1 MVIGSSWVQLKRVNP
16 RPFPTYLARE
26 SEWAKADAVLKSR
39 NLVFERNRVDSGS
52 YKEGNEAKP
61 QVEGSKD
68 VAQQKMVATINI
80 LEELVQRKFSQ
91 SSRAYSHLQL

>member
-1 MVIGSSWVQLKRVNP
+1 MTSFKDR
-16 RPFPTYLARE
+16 
-26 SEWAKADAVLKSR
+26 
-39 NLVFERNRVDSGS
+39 S

-80 LEELVQRKFSQ
+80 LEELVPEEFFSIF
-91 SSRAYSHLQL
+91 